1 LLERR
6 GNALSHVRKI
16 LALADIHGTE
26 TVARAMADALDFAA
40 FSSEY
45 IAHLIQA
52 RGRQLPQPS
61 ALVLMRRQD
70 VLELDLPP
78 ADLSLYAIPGEEGD
92 NDRC

>member
-1 LLERR
+1 M
-6 GNALSHVRKI
+6 SV
-16 LALADIHGTE
+16 
-26 TVARAMADALDFAA
+26 VRAMADALDFAA

-52 RGRQLPQPS
+52 RGRPLPQPS

-92 NDRC
+92 SQ